1 MATKK
6 IDAYSFPTPNGKK
19 IHIMLEELGV
29 PYEYHSVNI
38 SKDEQFKPEFLAIN
52 PNNKIPAIVDNAVEG
67 EPIKVFESGAILI
80 YLAEKYD
87 KFLPK
92 DTRQKFET
100 IEWVMWQMSGVGPMI
115 GQANH
120 FVKAAQKIEYA
131 INRYTNEAKR
141 LLGVLD
147 KHLLNKQYVAAGA
160 FTIADIIIF
169 PWVQASLLSGLGL
182 NIDDYPNVKKWSEF
196 IGTRD
201 GVKRGMAVGAPP
213 S

>member
-6 IDAYSFPTPNGKK
+6 IDVYSFPTPNGKK
-19 IHIMLEELGV
+19 IHIMMEELGV
-29 PYEYHSVNI
+29 PYEYHVVNI

-92 DTRQKFET
+92 DIRQKFET

-120 FVKAAQKIEYA
+120 FIKATQKVEYG
-131 INRYTNEAKR
+131 INRYTNETKR
-141 LLGVLD
+141 LLSVFD
-147 KHLLNKQYVAAGA
+147 KHLQNKQYVAAGT

-169 PWVQASLLSGLGL
+169 PWMQSTLLSGLGL
-182 NIDDYPNVKKWSEF
+182 NIDDYPNVKRWVEF
-196 IGTRD
+196 IGTRE

>member
-1 MATKK
+1 
-6 IDAYSFPTPNGKK
+6 
-19 IHIMLEELGV
+19 MLEELGV
-29 PYEYHSVNI
+29 PYEYHSVNLT
-38 SKDEQFKPEFLAIN
+38 KDEQFKPEFLAIN

-120 FVKAAQKIEYA
+120 FVKAPQKIEYA
-131 INRYTNEAKR
+131 ITRYTNETKR
-141 LLGVLD
+141 LLGVLE
-147 KHLLNKQYVAAGA
+147 KHLQNRQYIAAGA

-169 PWVQASLLSGLGL
+169 PWMQQPVLSGLGL
-182 NIDDYPNVKKWSEF
+182 NIDEYPNIKRWAEF
-196 IGTRD
+196 IGARD
-201 GVKRGMAVGAPP
+201 GVKRGMAVGTPP
-213 S
+213 A